1 MLETKIEVLSQI
13 GVSEW
18 DVFPAEF
25 FVYPSGELNCRIPGL
40 PEGLDGDVIVKAHL
54 RTTDSLV
61 RLMLAGEIL
70 HRNFRGETAT
80 LIAPYF
86 PYGQQDRV
94 MSRTESFSL
103 RAASQFVGEFRF
115 TSVVCCDPH
124 SDVLP
129 ALVDHIHPISQLS
142 LIKQFGWMSNVLSGP
157 NVILVSPDA
166 GAAKKTHAIAD
177 HFGCDVLCGAKHRN
191 TRTGE
196 IVSSSLPEAY
206 KAQGKDAVIVDD
218 ICVGGKTFVELA
230 KLLKKAGAAR
240 IFLYCTHGIFSK
252 GLGVFG
258 GLIDWV
264 LTTDTFCPADAVGSD
279 GVPLLVHRVDYTEA
293 LA

>member
-1 MLETKIEVLSQI
+1 MLETEIEVLSRI

-18 DVFPAEF
+18 DVYPAKF
-25 FVYPSGELNCRIPGL
+25 FTYPAGELNCRIPGL
-40 PEGLDGDVIVKAHL
+40 PKGLDSEIVIKAHM
-54 RTTDSLV
+54 RTPDSLV

-70 HRNFRGETAT
+70 HRSFRGGKAD
-80 LIAPYF
+80 LVIPYF

-94 MSRTESFSL
+94 MRRTESFSL
-103 RAASQFVGEFRF
+103 RAAAQFIGEFRF
-115 TSVVCCDPH
+115 SSVVCCDPH

-129 ALVDHIHPISQLS
+129 ALVDGIRPVTQLEI
-142 LIKQFGWMSNVLSGP
+142 IKQFPWMSNTLCGP
-157 NVILVSPDA
+157 NIVLVSPDA
-166 GAAKKTHAIAD
+166 GAAKKTQAIAD
-177 HFGCDVLCGAKHRN
+177 HFGCVVLCGVKHRN
-191 TRTGE
+191 TQTGE

-206 KAQGKDAVIVDD
+206 KANGRDAVIVDD
-218 ICVGGKTFVELA
+218 ICVGGRTFVELA
-230 KLLKKAGAAR
+230 KILKRAGAAR

-293 LA
+293 LS